1 MKRVCADDLFETHRM
16 SAYSSSDEQVLEDCY
31 LPLIGGMAFAVFESL
46 RSAKPEELGVHERL
60 LSRLKVSTGEF
71 FNAVEALEAVG
82 LIRTFVKQDDKLAC
96 FIYCVYS
103 PLTPAEFF
111 NDPLLAGTL
120 RKYVGEKEYSLL
132 KRKYKA
138 GALPEGFEEA
148 TASFLSV
155 FMPDFED
162 PIYLNSR
169 FGAVGHGSAKVRIDF
184 DYRSFGSRLQELGS
198 SEDMLSEQELAKI
211 ERIAALYRL
220 DSATMA
226 DCVYESLG
234 LSRKKG
240 QRVDF
245 ETLSR
250 KCGNAAK
257 FAYTHQESAAKSEV
271 SGESALASKIR
282 LMDQVSPVTFL
293 GYLQG
298 GHKPSSSDVRLV
310 NRLALEIGLP
320 DPVVNALV
328 DYVLQR
334 NHNVL
339 SPAYAEKVGAA
350 LMRAGVKN
358 ARDAMEY
365 LNDSS
370 KRKGAKAA
378 MPKQKEQP
386 IQQTAPVAQ
395 PAQEEEIS
403 DEEVDKLI
411 DSLYN

>member
-71 FNAVEALEAVG
+71 YNAVEALEAVG

-103 PLTPAEFF
+103 PLAPAEFF

-184 DYRSFGSRLQELGS
+184 DYRAFSNRLQELGPAP
-198 SEDMLSEQELAKI
+198 DILSDQEVAKI

-220 DSATMA
+220 DAETVA
-226 DCVYESLG
+226 DCVYESLVFN
-234 LSRKKG
+234 RKKG

-245 ETLSR
+245 EMLSG
-250 KCGNAAK
+250 KCANCAR
-257 FAYTHQESAAKSEV
+257 FAYTHQESATKSAV
-271 SGESALASKIR
+271 SGDTNLANKIR
-282 LMDQVSPVTFL
+282 LMDNRSPIDFL
-293 GYLQG
+293 GYLQN
-298 GHKPSSSDVRLV
+298 GHKPSGADQRLV
-310 NRLALEIGLP
+310 KHLAIDIGLP
-320 DPVVNALV
+320 DPAINALL
-328 DYVLQR
+328 DFVL
-334 NHNVL
+334 
-339 SPAYAEKVGAA
+339 EKNDNMLNPSFTEKLAAA
-350 LMRAGVKN
+350 LVRAGVNN

-365 LNDSS
+365 LNGAF
-370 KRKGAKAA
+370 KRKGAKAVT
-378 MPKQKEQP
+378 PKQIEQP
-386 IQQTAPVAQ
+386 IQQVAPVTQ